1 MSKGRKRADAERAAP
16 GEAVMELT
24 VRAVGGDASALYSA
38 LRSAGEFIEREVP
51 DVTQVTWHIE
61 ESG

>member
-1 MSKGRKRADAERAAP
+1 MSKGRKRADVERAAP

-24 VRAVGGDASALYSA
+24 VRAVGGDPSALYSA

-51 DVTQVTWHIE
+51 GLTQVTWYIE
-61 ESG
+61 EN